1 MAQAPPPSR
10 LLKPLKI
17 VIPLLVVALVG
28 MALYVFLHGS
38 DASARDSIRASGI
51 VEARTIELSSEV
63 SGMIVER
70 PIDKGQPVNARQ
82 LIATIASETTAA
94 ELRRA
99 EAALVTARD
108 QATRADAALRLQ
120 QGISAGDI
128 EKAAAGVGTA
138 VAREADIAAG
148 SRKQEIEAAQAAVRQ
163 TAGARDA
170 AKAQLRE
177 LQAGLRPEEIRQ
189 AEGAYEA
196 ATAQVASARSTL
208 ADLEAGARPQELEQA
223 QAQVKRAEA
232 AAAKAAKDYRRGK
245 GLVGE
250 GAIPPSQMDAL
261 QAANDAAQAELKAAR
276 EQLALLRAGTRG
288 DQIAA
293 ARSQL
298 QRVLA
303 QQRSAQEALSLA
315 RQGPRREEID
325 RAAATLRQAEGTHEA
340 AEANLRLVLA
350 GARPGQ
356 RETARRQVTEARAT
370 LRQARENQKQVPV
383 RIAEAQAAR
392 AQVAQAEAAVAA
404 ARANLDKFRLT
415 APTSGMIDDTH
426 LRVGEVVKPG
436 SSIATMVDFTDT
448 WVTVY
453 VPEPMLSR
461 LVLGQSATVTVD
473 GLPGRN
479 FVGRIRRVSQQAEF
493 TPKFVQTYEER
504 TRTVFAVEIAVPNE
518 QGLLKPGMP
527 ADAVIQAAPDKQT
540 LHPGRPHA

>member
-1 MAQAPPPSR
+1 M
-10 LLKPLKI
+10 
-17 VIPLLVVALVG
+17 LLVLLG
-28 MALYVFLHGS
+28 IALYVFLSGS
-38 DASARDSIRASGI
+38 DASARDSVRASGL

-70 PIDKGQPVNARQ
+70 PIEKGQPVHAGQ

-99 EAALVTARD
+99 EATLVAASD
-108 QATRADAALRLQ
+108 QATRADAALALQ
-120 QGISAGDI
+120 QGVSAGDI

-148 SRKQEIEAAQAAVRQ
+148 SRKQEIEAAQAAVHQ
-163 TAGARDA
+163 AAGVRDA
-170 AKAQLRE
+170 ARAQLRE
-177 LQAGLRPEEIRQ
+177 LQAGLRPEEVRQ
-189 AEGAYEA
+189 AEDAYEA

-208 ADLEAGARPQELEQA
+208 ADLEAGARQQELEQA
-223 QAQVKRAEA
+223 RALVNRAEA
-232 AAAKAAKDYRRGK
+232 AAEKAGKDYRRGE
-245 GLVGE
+245 GLVRD

-261 QAANDAAQAELKAAR
+261 RAANESAQADLKAAR
-276 EQLALLRAGTRG
+276 EQLALLRAGTRT

-293 ARSQL
+293 ARGQL
-298 QRVLA
+298 QRAVA

-315 RQGPRREEID
+315 RQGPRREELD
-325 RAAATLRQAEGTHEA
+325 RAAAALRQAEGTYA
-340 AEANLRLVLA
+340 AADANLRLALA

-356 RETARRQVTEARAT
+356 RETARRQVTEARAA
-370 LRQARENQKQVPV
+370 LRQARENQKQIPV

-392 AQVAQAEAAVAA
+392 AQVVQAEAAVAS
-404 ARANLDKFRLT
+404 ARASLDKFRLT
-415 APTSGMIDDTH
+415 APSAGMIDDTH
-426 LRVGEVVKPG
+426 LRVGEIVKPG

-461 LVLGQSATVTVD
+461 LVIGQSATVTVD
-473 GLPGRN
+473 GLPDRN
-479 FVGRIRRVSQQAEF
+479 FSGTIRRIAQQAEF

-504 TRTVFAVEIAVPNE
+504 TRTVFAVEIAVSNE

-527 ADAVIQAAPDKQT
+527 ADAVIQAAPEKQA
-540 LHPGRPHA
+540 LQPVRPHA